1 MILWSFA
8 DGQLKLPK
16 EAAQALAALPS
27 VAVCTFLGVTAG
39 AAEQDVACSVAHVND
54 KDVVGIDLRPRWPA
68 LARNPTLSQVSE
80 A

>member
-16 EAAQALAALPS
+16 ETAQTLAALPS
-27 VAVCTFLGVTAG
+27 VVVCTFLGVTAG
-39 AAEQDVACSVAHVND
+39 AEEQGVACSVARVNE

-68 LARNPTLSQVSE
+68 LARNPTLSQVSV
-80 A
+80 